1 MSRLVIK
8 ILDWI
13 VIILGGKAL
22 GLSKLQFAYHT
33 NCSTMQCKW
42 AALKTIDYFSKC
54 GSEVYTIATDMS
66 KAFNLALHSKMFYKM
81 FQAKLAPIYIRL
93 MIFI

>member
-33 NCSTMQCKW
+33 NCSTVRCKC
-42 AALKTIDYFSKC
+42 AALETIDYFLKC
-54 GSEVYTIATDMS
+54 GSEVYTIA
-66 KAFNLALHSKMFYKM
+66 
-81 FQAKLAPIYIRL
+81 
-93 MIFI
+93 